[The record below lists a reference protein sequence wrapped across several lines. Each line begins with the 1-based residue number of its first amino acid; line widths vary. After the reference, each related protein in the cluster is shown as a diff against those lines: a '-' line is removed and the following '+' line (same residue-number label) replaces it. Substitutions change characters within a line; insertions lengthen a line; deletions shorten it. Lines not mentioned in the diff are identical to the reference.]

1 MKKKHA
7 EEEHQVWQRV
17 LAQPGEPPR
26 NDLRQLQQEIMELV
40 GIYRQLLASAA
51 PGHRE
56 GLKALLEGEQAN
68 VACLKGLAVL
78 SGESREVLKVWNPAK
93 GSRQKLLET
102 CYHKTRRCMIDCMAL
117 SPEPEYGVVFR
128 QMADREA
135 LHCSR
140 IAQLLG
146 SL

>member
-1 MKKKHA
+1 MKKNHA

-56 GLKALLEGEQAN
+56 GL
-68 VACLKGLAVL
+68 
-78 SGESREVLKVWNPAK
+78 
-93 GSRQKLLET
+93 
-102 CYHKTRRCMIDCMAL
+102 M
-117 SPEPEYGVVFR
+117 
-128 QMADREA
+128 
-135 LHCSR
+135 
-140 IAQLLG
+140 
-146 SL
+146 